1 MKKNNDVYSRFL
13 KCMQRQGKV
22 HNGFDMETATV
33 LSVDPVSISYNNVT
47 ISSGIVMG
55 GCLQS
60 ADDLDEMIAQEEHIS
75 EGLKTCLKGML
86 NTLKLKPGD
95 SVIVQRVG
103 KQFYL
108 VGKVG

>member
-1 MKKNNDVYSRFL
+1 MRNNDVYSRFL

-22 HNGFDMETATV
+22 YNGFDMETAEV

-47 ISSGIVMG
+47 ISTGIVMG
-55 GCLQS
+55 NCLQS
-60 ADDLDEMIAQEEHIS
+60 ADNLDEMVAQEENIS
-75 EGLKTCLKGML
+75 EELKTCLKGIL
-86 NTLKLKPGD
+86 NTIKLKPGD

-108 VGKVG
+108 VGKAG

>member
-47 ISSGIVMG
+47 ISSGIVM
-55 GCLQS
+55 
-60 ADDLDEMIAQEEHIS
+60 
-75 EGLKTCLKGML
+75 
-86 NTLKLKPGD
+86 
-95 SVIVQRVG
+95 V
-103 KQFYL
+103 
-108 VGKVG
+108 

>member
-1 MKKNNDVYSRFL
+1 MKNNDVYSRFL

-33 LSVDPVSISYNNVT
+33 LSVDPLSILYNNVT
-47 ISSGIVMG
+47 ICSGIVMG

-60 ADDLDEMIAQEEHIS
+60 ADDLDEMIVREENIS
-75 EGLKTCLKGML
+75 DDLKTCLKGML
-86 NTLKLKPGD
+86 NTIKLKKGD
-95 SVIVQRVG
+95 RVIVQRVG